1 MGQKRINAFYKSDE
15 WKELCKEILSNTSR
29 CQLCGDDKSKLFCS
43 HINPIGDNWDH
54 RLDKT
59 NIEVLCEDCHTG
71 KKFFESSRNK

>member
-1 MGQKRINAFYKSDE
+1 MEQKQINKFYKSDE

-29 CQLCGDDKSKLFCS
+29 CQLCNNNESKLYCS
-43 HINPIGDNWDH
+43 HIESIYDNWDR

-71 KKFFESSRNK
+71 KKAYLARKQ